1 MGIAVLSL
9 KPRLE
14 SKGNKSFVNAT
25 MARNVDMA
33 HKVNRPRV
41 QGDKTVSLNRQVL

>member
-1 MGIAVLSL
+1 MVIAVLSL

-14 SKGNKSFVNAT
+14 SEGNMRFVNVA
-25 MARNVDMA
+25 MARNFGMDY
-33 HKVNRPRV
+33 KENRPRV